1 MAIRKTQTLFSKLY
15 SKSKELNI
23 PNSESSQDSK
33 KIKILILV
41 FTVLISSFFFTYHI
55 KDDSDSLQISPTRV
69 GDKWSSQT
77 VIAPFSFPIYKDK
90 AAYEDDLQSA
100 KEKILLV
107 FLKNS
112 LAKEKTFAYL
122 DTLLNQITM
131 TGEFSSE
138 IIKRKFSGNNIQ
150 YLLQSPAEDRNNRI
164 RNIIQS
170 LKRLLEK
177 SYESYLIDSSLNK
190 VVHNAISVYIPPNEE
205 LIVSKTLLVDKD
217 KFIENAGFQ
226 LSKIFDKND
235 TEVAIEIL
243 KNNYIPNIEYSES
256 FSNEAVELAQ
266 ANVARTNGFVKRG
279 QIIVSKGEF
288 ITKEINQRIES
299 FNLFAY
305 NKQSGQLTIQMIIGN
320 FIHASLILS
329 ILIVYLIIIRKR
341 IFADNNQVG
350 ILCLVVIITGA
361 FAWITM
367 QVQTSLPIELFILM
381 PGLSMLVAIVFD
393 SRTAFYTTVTMALM
407 LAGIRG
413 NDYDTGTTMLIAGML
428 AAYSVRDIQ
437 GRTQLFRSMLMIF
450 IGLALVIVSFSLSRS
465 LDFMSIGTRL
475 FTAGLNAA
483 ISPLL
488 TFGLLFLIEKTTSI
502 TTDLKLEEY
511 NDVNHPLL
519 VKLSELAPGSYQHTL
534 TMAIMAEKCARAI
547 NANPLLAKVGAYFHD
562 IGKILR
568 PEYFAENQIDIENKH
583 ESLSPKKSAEAI
595 KMHVTDGIKLA
606 KEFKLPER
614 IVDFIPMHHGTT
626 LIKHFYAKA
635 IEMAGDENVNEAD
648 FRYPGP
654 KPRNKETA
662 IVMIC
667 DSSEAISRLSGKS
680 KEEIE
685 KIIENTIQSR
695 FLDGQFDE
703 SNVTL
708 NDLKT
713 IKDTCVRHLY
723 GATHQRVE
731 YKEIPKS
738 EV

>member
-15 SKSKELNI
+15 SKSKDLTITNI
-23 PNSESSQDSK
+23 VSPQDSK
-33 KIKILILV
+33 KIKMLLLML
-41 FTVLISSFFFTYHI
+41 TVIISSFFFTYHI

-90 AAYEDDLQSA
+90 ATYEEDLKKA
-100 KEKILLV
+100 KEKTLLV

-112 LAKEKTFAYL
+112 LAKEKTFANL

-138 IIKRKFSGNNIQ
+138 IIKRKFSGNNVQ
-150 YLLQSPAEDRNNRI
+150 YLLQTPTEERNNKI

-170 LKRLLEK
+170 AKRILEK
-177 SYESYLIDSSLNK
+177 YYEGYLIDSSLNK
-190 VVHNAISVYIPPNEE
+190 IVHNAISVYIPPNEE
-205 LIVSKTLLVDKD
+205 LIISKTMLIDKN

-226 LSKIFDKND
+226 LSKNFDKND

-243 KNNYIPNIEYSES
+243 KNNYIPNTEYSES
-256 FSNEAVELAQ
+256 FSYEAIELSQ

-279 QIIVSKGEF
+279 QIIVSKGEI

-305 NKQSGQLTIQMIIGN
+305 NKQSGQITIQMLIGN
-320 FIHASLILS
+320 LIHASLILS
-329 ILIVYLIIIRKR
+329 ILIIYLIIIRKR
-341 IFADNNQVG
+341 IYADNNQIG
-350 ILCLVVIITGA
+350 ILCLVVLLTGA

-367 QVQTSLPIELFILM
+367 QIQTSLPIELFILM

-450 IGLALVIVSFSLSRS
+450 IGLSLVIISFSLSRS
-465 LDFMSIGTRL
+465 LDFMSIATRL

-511 NDVNHPLL
+511 NDLNHPLL

-547 NANPLLAKVGAYFHD
+547 NANPLLAKVGTYFHD

-568 PEYFAENQIDIENKH
+568 PEYFAENQIEIDNKH
-583 ESLSPKKSAEAI
+583 DSLSPKKSAEAI

-606 KEFKLPER
+606 KEFKLPQR
-614 IVDFIPMHHGTT
+614 LIDFIPMHHGTT
-626 LIKHFYAKA
+626 IIKHFYAKA
-635 IEMAGDENVNEAD
+635 LELAGNSEINEMD

-654 KPRNKETA
+654 KPNNKETA

-667 DSSEAISRLSGKS
+667 DTAEAISRLSGKS

-685 KIIENTIQSR
+685 KIIESTIQSR

-703 SNVTL
+703 SNITL

-713 IKDTCVRHLY
+713 IKDTCVKHLY

-738 EV
+738 NN